1 MSSFPVLS
9 PRAAKTRGALLA
21 AGLELLAERPV
32 DAIAIDDLV
41 AAAGVA
47 KGSFFNHF
55 ADKRAFAQTIA
66 EDIRREVEARVAATN
81 QGVTDPLERLAG
93 GMIAA
98 AAFALTERKRMV
110 VLAGAGRGMID
121 MAHPLNDG
129 VRRDFAAA
137 VAAGILPFAPGSD
150 GGGGSPTPPPA
161 RGGAGP
167 ARRPPRRWARPA
179 RRPRGSPRPEPEHSS
194 TRSCTPPHVMR
205 WSIHGCPARK
215 RSSVHNLTPHG

>member
-81 QGVTDPLERLAG
+81 QGVTDPLGRLAG

-137 VAAGILPFAPGSD
+137 VAAGLVSTEEADTGPLFWLGCCHTVASAVAQEQPDRAESIAILVGMLTLAL
-150 GGGGSPTPPPA
+150 
-161 RGGAGP
+161 RGLGVEAGRI
-167 ARRPPRRWARPA
+167 ASITQAERLHVRLGRA
-179 RRPRGSPRPEPEHSS
+179 
-194 TRSCTPPHVMR
+194 TR
-205 WSIHGCPARK
+205 
-215 RSSVHNLTPHG
+215 